1 MNERSMNDRF
11 SRTKEEIT
19 SALIREY
26 VKQHPGIEEQQVVML
41 CKEGKLLFSDIATV
55 MAEMKVNQNF
65 ELTMER
71 SAKMVANLAIQEN
84 ERWEDCCASTEHSRL
99 ILDCLNSST
108 FSCIDT
114 LTWREGYNQLER
126 EERDCAKIT
135 IYLEASKEKM
145 AIIKED
151 EVEGLRSRKGK
162 MILIEYLNNVISQL
176 KVLHRA
182 LKKELELGTTFEK
195 KAVEFIEVTFSR
207 LERRPV
213 PFKLETKNFNKVF
226 STLKNNDKSKI
237 FDKEILDFNRDLLL
251 ETKNSLNSAV
261 DELKSHNEKRREQ
274 FHQVWD
280 TIVSIE
286 NTVKEIQVLDDQ
298 PNTPKESSYRTRHT

>member
-1 MNERSMNDRF
+1 MNDYSTNDRF
-11 SRTKEEIT
+11 SRTRDEIT

-26 VKQHPGIEEQQVVML
+26 IKQHPGIEEQQVVML

-55 MAEMKVNQNF
+55 MAEMKVYQNF
-65 ELTMER
+65 ELSMER

-84 ERWEDCCASTEHSRL
+84 ERWEDCCASSEHSRL

-114 LTWREGYNQLER
+114 LTWREGYNSLEK
-126 EERDCAKIT
+126 EERACAKIT

-145 AIIKED
+145 VLLKEED
-151 EVEGLRSRKGK
+151 AGGLRSRKGK
-162 MILIEYLNNVISQL
+162 TILIEYLNHVVEQL
-176 KVLHRA
+176 KVLHRV

-195 KAVEFIEVTFSR
+195 KSIEFIEVTFSR

-226 STLKNNDKSKI
+226 STLKNSDKSKI
-237 FDKEILDFNRDLLL
+237 FDKEILDFNRDLLV
-251 ETKNSLNSAV
+251 ETKNALNTAV
-261 DELKSHNEKRREQ
+261 DELKTHNQARREQ
-274 FHQVWD
+274 FHQIWD

-286 NTVKEIQVLDDQ
+286 NTVKEIQMPEDQ
-298 PNTPKESSYRTRHT
+298 AASAKEHRFKTRYT